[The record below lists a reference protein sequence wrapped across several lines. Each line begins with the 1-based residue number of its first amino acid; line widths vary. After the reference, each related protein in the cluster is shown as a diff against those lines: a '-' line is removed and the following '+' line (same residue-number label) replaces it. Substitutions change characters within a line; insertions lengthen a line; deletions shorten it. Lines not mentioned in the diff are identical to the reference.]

1 MTLTTL
7 KRIFFSSFL
16 FVPTNSLDIPTYDF
30 FFLVFCCSDTLTV
43 CYIVSIAITKFNDA
57 ASFTNED
64 TAKQSKAKRT
74 KRSLKKNIKQ
84 HKDRPQQFVSDRNR
98 SALLAVHI
106 FYAVLFLV
114 SAIHSAIFKE
124 YVPITPTP
132 NRNN

>member
-16 FVPTNSLDIPTYDF
+16 FVPTNSLDIPTYVF
-30 FFLVFCCSDTLTV
+30 FVFFCCSDTLTV

-64 TAKQSKAKRT
+64 TAKQSEPNEVW
-74 KRSLKKNIKQ
+74 KKQKQ